1 VIGMK
6 DVRTALFI
14 FALLSLPLRAQSSN
28 PASPAGTFTGQIMDS
43 ICAPAGSHAAMMGKN
58 ASMGRDAETCTK
70 QCARLG
76 GKYVLYDPAT
86 KKVYALDNQT
96 QAGSFAG
103 REVRVTGTLAGENIQ
118 VANIAPLR

>member
-1 VIGMK
+1 MK
-6 DVRTALFI
+6 DVRTLTLFI
-14 FALLSLPLRAQSSN
+14 LALLSLPLWAQSSK
-28 PASPAGTFTGQIMDS
+28 PASPGETFTGQIMDS
-43 ICAPAGSHAAMMGKN
+43 ICAPAGSHTAMMGKN
-58 ASMGRDAETCTK
+58 ASMGHDAETCTK